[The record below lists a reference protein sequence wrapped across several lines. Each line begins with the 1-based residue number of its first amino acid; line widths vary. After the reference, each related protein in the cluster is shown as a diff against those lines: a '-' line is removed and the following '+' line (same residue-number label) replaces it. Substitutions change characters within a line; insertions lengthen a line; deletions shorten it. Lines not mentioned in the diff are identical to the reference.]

1 LAKARLFKNLE
12 RSSIC
17 KIQTT
22 PHSLVDIFMKEN
34 RLSANTEEGSQTRA
48 LSSKSK
54 TSPRRTHDT
63 KTKILFYES
72 NNKEEQESC
81 EKKT

>member
-1 LAKARLFKNLE
+1 
-12 RSSIC
+12 
-17 KIQTT
+17 
-22 PHSLVDIFMKEN
+22 MKEN